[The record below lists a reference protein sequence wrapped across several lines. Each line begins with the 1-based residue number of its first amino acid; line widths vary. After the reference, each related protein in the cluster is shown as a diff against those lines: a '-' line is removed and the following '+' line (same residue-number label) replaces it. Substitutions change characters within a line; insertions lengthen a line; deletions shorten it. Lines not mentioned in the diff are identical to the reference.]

1 MPGQE
6 KIVSVT
12 MVPASS
18 VPNCKPRMVM
28 MGISAL
34 RKAWRNRT
42 AEVLRPLARAV
53 RT

>member
-12 MVPASS
+12 MAPASR
-18 VPNCKPRMVM
+18 VPNCNPRIVRI
-28 MGISAL
+28 GISAL

-42 AEVLRPLARAV
+42 ADSESPLARAV